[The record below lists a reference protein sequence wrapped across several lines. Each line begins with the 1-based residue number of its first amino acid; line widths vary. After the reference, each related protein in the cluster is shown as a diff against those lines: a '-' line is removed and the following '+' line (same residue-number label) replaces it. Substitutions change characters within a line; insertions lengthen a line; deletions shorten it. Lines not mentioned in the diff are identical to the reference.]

1 MKEDTK
7 YVISVHYDEN
17 DEIYDVNIYDGYHS
31 ISVDRIDDIPR
42 IIKELEK

>member
-17 DEIYDVNIYDGYHS
+17 DEIYDVNIYDGLHS